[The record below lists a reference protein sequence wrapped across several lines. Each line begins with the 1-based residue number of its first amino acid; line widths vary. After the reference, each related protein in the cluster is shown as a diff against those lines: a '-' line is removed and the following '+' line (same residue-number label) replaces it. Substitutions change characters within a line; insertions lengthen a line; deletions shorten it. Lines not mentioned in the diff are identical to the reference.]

1 MDNKLLVLHVRLFG
15 KEKITYGS
23 TPILYGRNSITKA
36 MKLLLILLYSGKD
49 GIPRNRLLED
59 LYGRE
64 ELADA
69 ANNLR
74 VTTHRLKK
82 MLVEAGLPEF
92 EYIVSDGGI
101 YYWDSPME
109 TIVDVNVFKELVKTV
124 GSETNQ
130 EKKLNMLKEACRLY
144 GGEFLQ
150 KLSGDEWVLMESV
163 QCKNMYF
170 DVLHQLCDMLMERR
184 EFDEVLRWVE
194 PAIGMYPF
202 DEWQA
207 VKIDCYIAMNR
218 YKDALKEYEATAKLL
233 IDELGVAPSGK
244 MMKQFSVL
252 SKHIS
257 NRTQAISEIKGELS
271 EEKEQ
276 RGALFCTYPGFRDA
290 YRMIRRGMERNG
302 QSVFL
307 LLCTLIDGKGR
318 PMESSDKLDE
328 MAEGLHNAIKNSL
341 RRCDSFTK
349 YNRSQFLV
357 MLVGTNEENCQ
368 IAIDRIVNNFV
379 KEHKNWAGH
388 LECSVSSLLDVE
400 YQESGIHFRNM
411 K

>member
-233 IDELGVAPSGK
+233 IDEL
-244 MMKQFSVL
+244 
-252 SKHIS
+252 
-257 NRTQAISEIKGELS
+257 
-271 EEKEQ
+271 
-276 RGALFCTYPGFRDA
+276 
-290 YRMIRRGMERNG
+290 
-302 QSVFL
+302 
-307 LLCTLIDGKGR
+307 
-318 PMESSDKLDE
+318 
-328 MAEGLHNAIKNSL
+328 AEGLHNAIKNSL